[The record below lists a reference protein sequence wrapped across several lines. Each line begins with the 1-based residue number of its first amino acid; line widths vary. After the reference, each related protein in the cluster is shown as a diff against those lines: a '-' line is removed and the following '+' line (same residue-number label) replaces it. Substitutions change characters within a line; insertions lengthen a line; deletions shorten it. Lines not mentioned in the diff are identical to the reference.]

1 MVALLSS
8 SGSHCSSEKRS
19 RRLLFP
25 TDELPMSNNL
35 QLIGTF
41 LDEGVGAIGSYYA
54 DDEIRWGCRWVT
66 VMKGSSVTSQY
77 FPIWAATMLP
87 SM

>member
-41 LDEGVGAIGSYYA
+41 LDDGVGAIDSYYA
-54 DDEIRWGCRWVT
+54 DDERRNGGVQVGLQSGERQST
-66 VMKGSSVTSQY
+66 
-77 FPIWAATMLP
+77 A
-87 SM
+87 

>member
-25 TDELPMSNNL
+25 TEELPISSNL
-35 QLIGTF
+35 QLIGTS
-41 LDEGVGAIGSYYA
+41 LGCDIGAIDSKYDEKVDGS
-54 DDEIRWGCRWVT
+54 C
-66 VMKGSSVTSQY
+66 GSD
-77 FPIWAATMLP
+77 ATLI
-87 SM
+87 